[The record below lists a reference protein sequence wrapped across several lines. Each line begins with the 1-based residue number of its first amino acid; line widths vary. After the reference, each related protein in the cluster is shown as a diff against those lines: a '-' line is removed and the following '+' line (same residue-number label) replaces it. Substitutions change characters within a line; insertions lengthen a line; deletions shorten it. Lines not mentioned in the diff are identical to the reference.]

1 VQAKVQDFL
10 TFTIIVETACVDVT
24 KKTSKFLYKGRKII
38 IAIIL
43 VTLIGFLVEHEIKMK
58 NEVKKL

>member
-1 VQAKVQDFL
+1 LQAKLQDFL
-10 TFTIIVETACVDVT
+10 AFTIIVETACVGGT
-24 KKTSKFLYKGRKII
+24 KKTGKLVYKGRKII

-58 NEVKKL
+58 NEVTKL